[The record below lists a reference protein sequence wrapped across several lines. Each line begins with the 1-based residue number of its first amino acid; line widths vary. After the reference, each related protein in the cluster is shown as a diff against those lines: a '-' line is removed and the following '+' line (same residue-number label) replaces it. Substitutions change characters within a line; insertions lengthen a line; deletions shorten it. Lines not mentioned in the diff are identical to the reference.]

1 VTPMQQEMA
10 EMLVRTAR
18 QVEALAYDLLDVS
31 QAEAGAVAV
40 RLAPVDLSAL
50 VGDVRRTVSMRPEAQ
65 PVRIVVEHEAEET
78 RAMAD
83 SVRLTQ
89 VLTNLTVN
97 AVKYGASGGIV
108 ILRLERP
115 HADVVRVSVIDRG
128 PGIPLDKQNEL
139 FEPFNRLGME
149 KTTIEGN
156 GIGLTL
162 ARRLTELQGGRI
174 GFESRPGEGARFWV
188 DLPTA

>member
-1 VTPMQQEMA
+1 MET
-10 EMLVRTAR
+10 
-18 QVEALAYDLLDVS
+18 
-31 QAEAGAVAV
+31 
-40 RLAPVDLSAL
+40 
-50 VGDVRRTVSMRPEAQ
+50 
-65 PVRIVVEHEAEET
+65 VRIVVEHEAEDL
-78 RAMAD
+78 RVLAD

-97 AVKYGASGGIV
+97 AVKYGSSGGVV

-115 HADVVRVSVIDRG
+115 QTEVIRVSVIDKG
-128 PGIPLDKQNEL
+128 PGIPLEKQNEL

-149 KTTIEGN
+149 RTTIEGN

-188 DLPTA
+188 DLPTATA